1 MNGGWSG
8 ATEIDIS
15 TLVSKKDL
23 ASLKRKVDDLDANK
37 VKTVPNNL
45 SKPIS
50 NVVDNDAIKNTVH
63 DKLVIKINAIDTKI
77 PSTTELTTKTQ
88 YYLILR
94 R

>member
-1 MNGGWSG
+1 MNGGWNG
-8 ATEIDIS
+8 ATDIDIS

-23 ASLKRKVDDLDANK
+23 ASLKSKVDDLDANK

-45 SKPIS
+45 SKLIS
-50 NVVDNDAIKNTVH
+50 NVVDNDAIKKTVH

-77 PSTTELTTKTQ
+77 LSTTELTTKTQ

>member
-1 MNGGWSG
+1 MNGGWNG
-8 ATEIDIS
+8 TTDIDIS

-23 ASLKRKVDDLDANK
+23 ASLKSKVDDLDANK

-45 SKPIS
+45 SKLIS
-50 NVVDNDAIKNTVH
+50 NVVDNDAIKKTVH

-77 PSTTELTTKTQ
+77 LSTTELTTKTQ

>member
-1 MNGGWSG
+1 MNGGGNG
-8 ATEIDIS
+8 ATDTDLS

-23 ASLKRKVDDLDANK
+23 ASLKTKVDDLDANK

-45 SKPIS
+45 SKLIS
-50 NVVDNDAIKNTVH
+50 NVVENDAIKKTVH
-63 DKLVIKINAIDTKI
+63 DKLVININAIDTKI

-88 YYLILR
+88 YDLILR

>member
-1 MNGGWSG
+1 MNGGWNG
-8 ATEIDIS
+8 ATDIDIS

-23 ASLKRKVDDLDANK
+23 ASLKSKVDDLDANK

-45 SKPIS
+45 SKLIS
-50 NVVDNDAIKNTVH
+50 NVVDNDAIKKTVH
-63 DKLVIKINAIDTKI
+63 YKLVIKINAIDTKI
-77 PSTTELTTKTQ
+77 LSTTELTTKTQ